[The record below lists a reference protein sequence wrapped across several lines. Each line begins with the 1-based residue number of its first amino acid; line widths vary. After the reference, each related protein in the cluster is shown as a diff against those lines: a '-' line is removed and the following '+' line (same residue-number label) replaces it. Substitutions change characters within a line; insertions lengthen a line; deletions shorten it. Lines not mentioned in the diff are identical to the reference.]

1 MNTLG
6 QIFRLTT
13 FGESHGPAIGGVM
26 DGFPAGIPI
35 DLEFVQQQLDRRRP
49 GQSALTTARR
59 ESDRVEILSGV
70 FEGVSTGTPIGFLVR
85 NSDQHS
91 ADYDNLRNVFRPSH
105 ADYTYQMKYGVRD
118 HRGGGRSSARET
130 VSRVVAGAFA
140 MLALRHVGVQIT
152 AYTSQVGP
160 LVLGGDYQQYD
171 FSEIERNPVRC
182 PDPKMADKMANLIR
196 QVKAEVKNIEV
207 NERRDVTEEDV
218 NSMIKRL
225 IKQTSE
231 TLEMS
236 IKAGTDQDRTDNLTE
251 QVKIL
256 ESLLPAQVSGEELE
270 ALIEQVIAELGA
282 TSKKQMGQV
291 MGALGKATGG
301 NFDKPAAAKIVGGK
315 LA

>member
-1 MNTLG
+1 MTNEEL
-6 QIFRLTT
+6 QKEMIAAMKAKDKVRL
-13 FGESHGPAIGGVM
+13 SI
-26 DGFPAGIPI
+26 
-35 DLEFVQQQLDRRRP
+35 
-49 GQSALTTARR
+49 
-59 ESDRVEILSGV
+59 
-70 FEGVSTGTPIGFLVR
+70 
-85 NSDQHS
+85 
-91 ADYDNLRNVFRPSH
+91 
-105 ADYTYQMKYGVRD
+105 
-118 HRGGGRSSARET
+118 
-130 VSRVVAGAFA
+130 
-140 MLALRHVGVQIT
+140 
-152 AYTSQVGP
+152 
-160 LVLGGDYQQYD
+160 
-171 FSEIERNPVRC
+171 
-182 PDPKMADKMANLIR
+182 IR

-236 IKAGTDQDRTDNLTE
+236 IKAGTDQERTDNLTE

-270 ALIEQVIAELGA
+270 ALIEQVIARNLRGQQALQDLDLIEQVIAELGA

-301 NFDKPAAAKIVGGK
+301 NFDKPAAAKIVGAR

>member
-1 MNTLG
+1 MNTFG

-140 MLALRHVGVQIT
+140 ILALRHVGVQIT

-182 PDPKMADKMANLIR
+182 PDPAMADKMAELIR
-196 QVKAEVKNIEV
+196 QVKAE
-207 NERRDVTEEDV
+207 RRSIGVDVLLVADEGNTLFSEGVDDV
-218 NSMIKRL
+218 
-225 IKQTSE
+225 Q
-231 TLEMS
+231 
-236 IKAGTDQDRTDNLTE
+236 
-251 QVKIL
+251 QVL
-256 ESLLPAQVSGEELE
+256 C
-270 ALIEQVIAELGA
+270 GA
-282 TSKKQMGQV
+282 S
-291 MGALGKATGG
+291 
-301 NFDKPAAAKIVGGK
+301 
-315 LA
+315 

>member
-1 MNTLG
+1 MTNEEL
-6 QIFRLTT
+6 QKEMIAAMKAKDKVRL
-13 FGESHGPAIGGVM
+13 SI
-26 DGFPAGIPI
+26 
-35 DLEFVQQQLDRRRP
+35 
-49 GQSALTTARR
+49 
-59 ESDRVEILSGV
+59 
-70 FEGVSTGTPIGFLVR
+70 
-85 NSDQHS
+85 
-91 ADYDNLRNVFRPSH
+91 
-105 ADYTYQMKYGVRD
+105 
-118 HRGGGRSSARET
+118 
-130 VSRVVAGAFA
+130 
-140 MLALRHVGVQIT
+140 
-152 AYTSQVGP
+152 
-160 LVLGGDYQQYD
+160 
-171 FSEIERNPVRC
+171 
-182 PDPKMADKMANLIR
+182 IR

-225 IKQTSE
+225 I

-236 IKAGTDQDRTDNLTE
+236 IKAGTDQERTDNLTE

-301 NFDKPAAAKIVGGK
+301 NFDKPAAAKIVGAK

>member
-1 MNTLG
+1 MTNEEL
-6 QIFRLTT
+6 QQEMIAAMKAKDKVRL
-13 FGESHGPAIGGVM
+13 SI
-26 DGFPAGIPI
+26 
-35 DLEFVQQQLDRRRP
+35 
-49 GQSALTTARR
+49 
-59 ESDRVEILSGV
+59 
-70 FEGVSTGTPIGFLVR
+70 
-85 NSDQHS
+85 
-91 ADYDNLRNVFRPSH
+91 
-105 ADYTYQMKYGVRD
+105 
-118 HRGGGRSSARET
+118 
-130 VSRVVAGAFA
+130 
-140 MLALRHVGVQIT
+140 
-152 AYTSQVGP
+152 
-160 LVLGGDYQQYD
+160 
-171 FSEIERNPVRC
+171 
-182 PDPKMADKMANLIR
+182 IR

-207 NERRDVTEEDV
+207 NERRDVTDV

-236 IKAGTDQDRTDNLTE
+236 IKAGTDQERTDNLTE

-301 NFDKPAAAKIVGGK
+301 NFDKPAAAKIVGAK